1 MALDVLAHGRL
12 VKAPERRTRAS
23 GKPFA
28 TAQIAVATDGDESPL
43 VSLIAFRREVV
54 TALLALDV
62 GDSVAL
68 GGRAKLNAWADR
80 SSGEPR
86 ASLSVVVEQVLTA
99 YHVRHKRETFS
110 DARERPV
117 SDDRAPDDSQPVRGA
132 DRAPAARSPS
142 LPAVIGR
149 INALADDPLP

>member
-12 VKAPERRTRAS
+12 VKAPERRTGAS

-28 TAQIAVATDGDESPL
+28 TAQIAVATDGDDSAL

-68 GGRAKLNAWADR
+68 AAGR
-80 SSGEPR
+80 SSTPGRIAR
-86 ASLSVVVEQVLTA
+86 AASC
-99 YHVRHKRETFS
+99 
-110 DARERPV
+110 
-117 SDDRAPDDSQPVRGA
+117 
-132 DRAPAARSPS
+132 APACRSS
-142 LPAVIGR
+142 SSR
-149 INALADDPLP
+149 C